1 MNGEIRRSE
10 ILQKLQNSGR
20 AISGSALAKTFGV
33 SRQVIVQD
41 IALLRAQGIHITPT
55 NRGYLLE
62 RSTGRATRV
71 FKVIH
76 TEEEVE
82 DELTRIVDL
91 GGTIKDVFIYHRV
104 YGVVRGEL
112 NIRSRLDVSLR
123 LPLPYRNGRQR
134 GDSGCHPGGTSEKQ
148 LSGAAAA
155 GRTGAFRTA
164 GRIG

>member
-41 IALLRAQGIHITPT
+41 IALLRAQCIHITPT

-76 TEEEVE
+76 T
-82 DELTRIVDL
+82 
-91 GGTIKDVFIYHRV
+91 
-104 YGVVRGEL
+104 
-112 NIRSRLDVSLR
+112 
-123 LPLPYRNGRQR
+123 
-134 GDSGCHPGGTSEKQ
+134 
-148 LSGAAAA
+148 
-155 GRTGAFRTA
+155 
-164 GRIG
+164 